1 MKAAIMLPVLARHD
15 AVGNDA
21 LAMARLLREHDV
33 DTRVFCDVAV
43 GVDEPTW
50 RCDELL
56 AFAGGPRDL
65 VIYHFS
71 VGAPA
76 ALEILRRARGY
87 RVVRYHNITPP
98 EFFAPYS
105 EPHASACAAGR
116 AEIETIARLGCE
128 RYLGDSRYNLDEL
141 VAAGAPAER
150 GAVVAPFHRVAELV
164 AAEADLALL
173 DRLNDGA
180 RNVLMVGRVSPNKG
194 HVELVD
200 AFAAYVDGYGDP
212 ARLILVGKADP
223 RLSGYTD
230 AIRERIALHRL
241 GARVLWLE
249 NVNEAQLKAAY
260 LASHAFVTLSHHE
273 GFCVPLV
280 EAMALGVPVIAHA
293 SSAIP
298 ETAGDG
304 GLVWDTT
311 EPWPYAAS
319 IARVVDDRACRG
331 RLLDAAQRRYADEFA
346 PDVLR
351 ARFLAALEPLGS
363 PA

>member
-1 MKAAIMLPVLARHD
+1 MKAAILLPVLARHD

-21 LAMARLLREHDV
+21 LSMARILRERGI

-43 GVDEPTW
+43 GVEEPTW
-50 RCDELL
+50 RCDALL
-56 AFAGGPRDL
+56 DFAGGPGDL

-76 ALEILRRARGY
+76 ALDILRRARGY

-98 EFFAPYS
+98 EFFVPYS
-105 EPHASACAAGR
+105 QTHSDACLAGR
-116 AEIETIARLGCE
+116 AEIEPVARLGCE
-128 RYLGDSRYNLDEL
+128 RYLGASHYNLAEL

-150 GAVVAPFHRVAELV
+150 GAVVAPFHRVDDLI
-164 AAEADLALL
+164 AAEADLDLL
-173 DRLNDGA
+173 DRLGDGA

-212 ARLILVGKADP
+212 ARLILVGKSDP

-230 AIRERIALHRL
+230 AIRERIAHHRL

-249 NVNEAQLKAAY
+249 DVNEARLKAAY
-260 LASHAFVTLSHHE
+260 LASHAFVTLSRHE
-273 GFCVPLV
+273 GFCVPLI
-280 EAMALGVPVIAHA
+280 EAMALGVPVIARA
-293 SSAIP
+293 TSAIP
-298 ETAGDG
+298 ETTGNG
-304 GLVWDTT
+304 GLVWDTAD
-311 EPWPYAAS
+311 PWPYAAS
-319 IARVVDDRACRG
+319 VARVASDRECRG
-331 RLLDAAQRRYADEFA
+331 PLLDAARGRYDTEFA

-351 ARFLAALEPLGS
+351 ERFLAALEPRS
-363 PA
+363 